1 MVPSLLSDGCSY
13 PSSKLLE
20 IFYTN
25 SPMMMGIVEL
35 LQEDDY
41 ADIRFLSHNSAT
53 ASFFNLPGESLEG
66 KTLSELSLDSCV
78 IEDIV
83 GYYQQCKDNQ
93 DCISFEYEQRTDFG
107 CKWLLV
113 TLNYLWL
120 GDQDNPEFSYLI
132 RDITKRKKAEIKR
145 LEAERRNRELQ
156 LIEPIFEVI
165 LAGYW
170 DWNLQDNTE
179 YLSPGFKKMFGYE
192 DDELENHPDTWQDLI
207 LPEDLPGTLEAIH
220 NHLNSPATVPFYRE
234 VRYRHKTG
242 ATVWIICSGQVI
254 EWDEL
259 GNPSRIIGCHIDITN
274 QKEAELSL
282 RQINQELET
291 FLENAPV
298 LISRFDMEGRY
309 LRVNPTFAQA
319 LNQKPLEL
327 LGQSFYDLLPDSV
340 IRIFKQRLQRVT
352 ETLEPLQVE
361 DELCINGVTK
371 NFQTILFPVLENQ
384 AVAGFWAISEDITEQ
399 KQKALALQDS
409 EQRYRTIIETTL
421 EGVWLLNA
429 EEITEFVNDR
439 MAQMLGYTSSEM
451 IGKPLTAFVAGDKK
465 ESIRQQLRNRRKGTG
480 AQNIYRFCHKDNFDV
495 WVIVSTTPLQDS
507 QGNYQGCI
515 GLLTDITNMIQIQ
528 EALRLSKLQLS
539 SVLNSSLDGIM
550 AFASIRDAKGEIV
563 DFEYLIANPASCE
576 MTGKT
581 VEELVGKRLLEVM
594 PGHQEDGLFDYYV
607 QVVESGEPGTRE
619 FYYNHEGLNSWFENI
634 AVKLGDGFAVTFR
647 DITPIKNYQATLETT
662 NQELQK
668 RLQDLRERHSEMQ
681 TLSQISDFLQA
692 CLTVKEACQVV
703 ATFMTSLFADCSGG
717 IFQMKDSS
725 HRLENLAQWGEGL
738 YSKLE
743 FSHQDCW
750 GLRRGRLHRMA
761 EHHGELRC
769 SHLSSIPEGATTYC
783 LPMVAQGETLGLF
796 YLMVPPNLELSSSKR
811 QLAQTVAEQLGLAIA
826 NLNLRQ
832 TLRQQSIR
840 DGLTGLYNRRH
851 FEDTLEQ
858 EIERAKSNQTALS
871 LVMLDVDHF
880 KNFNDTYG
888 HDAGD
893 HVLQSISQC
902 LKKHLRVCDI
912 VCRYGGEE
920 LVVILPGRDLETAR
934 TIAERLRHEI
944 VQLSLYYENQLL
956 GQVSASFGVANFP
969 EDGDSP
975 LTLFQAADRAL
986 YQAKARGRNQVVLA
1000 NPGFPPEAVKP
1011 DVE

>member
-1 MVPSLLSDGCSY
+1 MVSSSLSYGCSY
-13 PSSKLLE
+13 PESKLLD
-20 IFYTN
+20 IFYSN
-25 SPMMMGIVEL
+25 SPMIMGIVEL
-35 LQEDDY
+35 IQDDNY
-41 ADIRFLSHNSAT
+41 ADLRFLSHNSAT
-53 ASFFNLPGESLEG
+53 AIFFNLPGQSLEG
-66 KTLSELSLDSCV
+66 KTLSELRLDSG
-78 IEDIV
+78 IIQDIV
-83 GYYQQCKDNQ
+83 GYYQQCQESQ
-93 DCISFEYEQRTDFG
+93 DCISFEYEQPTEFG

-113 TLNYLWL
+113 TLNYLCV
-120 GDQDNPEFSYLI
+120 GNQGNPEFSYLI
-132 RDITKRKKAEIKR
+132 RDITGRRQAEIKR
-145 LEAERRNRELQ
+145 LEAEQRNRELQ

-170 DWNLQDNTE
+170 DWNLRDNTE
-179 YLSPGFKKMFGYE
+179 YLSPSFKKMFGYQ
-192 DDELENHPDTWQDLI
+192 DDELENHPDTWKNLVF
-207 LPEDLPGTLEAIH
+207 PEDLPGTLEAIQ

-242 ATVWIICSGQVI
+242 STVWILCSGQVI
-254 EWDEL
+254 EWDEQ
-259 GNPSRIIGCHIDITN
+259 GKPSRIIGCHIDITN
-274 QKEAELSL
+274 QKEAELRL
-282 RQINQELET
+282 RQVNQELET

-298 LISRFDMEGRY
+298 LISRFDTEGRY
-309 LRVNPTFAQA
+309 LRVNPAFAKI
-319 LNQKPLEL
+319 LNQNPSEL
-327 LGQSFYDLLPDSV
+327 LGQSFFDIFPESV
-340 IRIFKQRLQRVT
+340 IHLFKQRLQKVT
-352 ETLEPLQVE
+352 DTLESLQVE
-361 DELCINGVTK
+361 DEICINGRTK
-371 NFQTILFPVLENQ
+371 NFQTILFPILADQ

-421 EGVWLLNA
+421 EGVWLLDT

-439 MAQMLGYTSSEM
+439 MAKMLGYTSSEM
-451 IGKPLTAFVAGDKK
+451 IGKPLTAFVPPDEK
-465 ESIRQQLRNRRKGTG
+465 ESIRKQIRNRRKGTG
-480 AQNIYRFCHKDNFDV
+480 SQNIYRFCHKDNFDV
-495 WVIVSTTPLQDS
+495 WVMVSTTPLQDS

-528 EALRLSKLQLS
+528 DALRLSELQLS
-539 SVLNSSLDGIM
+539 SLLNSSLDGIM
-550 AFASIRDAKGEIV
+550 AFQSIRDVEGTII

-581 VEELVGKRLLEVM
+581 VEELIGNRLLSVM

-607 QVVESGEPGTRE
+607 QVVESGEPATRE
-619 FYYNHEGLNSWFENI
+619 FYYNHEGLDSWFENI

-647 DITPIKNYQATLETT
+647 DITQIKTYQATLETT

-681 TLSQISDFLQA
+681 TLSKISDFLQA

-703 ATFMTSLFADCSGG
+703 ATFMTSLFPDCSGG
-717 IFQMKDSS
+717 IFQLKESRYS
-725 HRLENLAQWGEGL
+725 LENVAQWGEDL
-738 YSKLE
+738 YSQLE

-761 EHHGELRC
+761 EQHGELRC
-769 SHLSSIPEGATTYC
+769 NHLSSIPEGATTYC

-796 YLMVPPNLELSSSKR
+796 YLLVPPNLELSGSKR

-840 DGLTGLYNRRH
+840 DALTGLYNRRY
-851 FEDTLEQ
+851 FEDILDQ

-902 LKKHLRVCDI
+902 LKNHLRVCDI

-920 LVVILPGRDLETAR
+920 LAVILPGYDLETAR
-934 TIAERLRHEI
+934 AIAERLRQEI

-956 GQVSASFGVANFP
+956 GPVSASFGLANFP
-969 EDGDSP
+969 EAGDSH

-986 YQAKARGRNQVVLA
+986 YRAKTRGRNQVVLA
-1000 NPGFPPEAVKP
+1000 NPGFPPEGVKP